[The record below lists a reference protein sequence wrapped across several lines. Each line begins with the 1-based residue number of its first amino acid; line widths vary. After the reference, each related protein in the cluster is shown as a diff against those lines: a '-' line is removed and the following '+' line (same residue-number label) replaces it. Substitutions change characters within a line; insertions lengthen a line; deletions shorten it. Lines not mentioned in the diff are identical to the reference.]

1 MKKIT
6 FLSMMLF
13 SALGFSQTLPLDFES
28 SSTTYTFTD
37 FDGGVVTKI
46 ANPQSSGINTSATVC
61 KMVKNAGQ
69 VWGGSFITL
78 SSTMDFTTTKL
89 FKLKVYSPRTG
100 AKLLLKV
107 ENPASTISYEKEVTI
122 NTANAWTELSV
133 DYSLIPSNALTVCNK
148 LVFIFDLGTMGN
160 GTADYTFLF
169 DDISLTTAPVST
181 LTQMDLPTTFEGTT
195 VDYGVIGFEG
205 AESSSIVTDPTLST
219 NKVVKVIKS
228 ATAQPWAGTT
238 VSAAAG
244 LGFATNIP
252 FTASN
257 KKMNVRVWSPNAG
270 IPVRL
275 KVEDRSDAT
284 HSCETEATVTTASG
298 WQTLEFDFANQA
310 TGTAAMNLAYNYNK
324 ASIFFNFG
332 TNGATAGEKTYYFDD
347 VKFGAAVLNTNV
359 FDKTAIEMYPNPA
372 SHVLY
377 LNAKEMIQSVEIF
390 NALGQKVK
398 AVSLNQMAAA
408 VDVAGLEKGVYFLQA
423 KTASASQAI
432 RFVKE

>member
-69 VWGGSFITL
+69 VWGGSYLTL

-107 ENPASTISYEKEVTI
+107 ENPTSTISYEKEVTI

-252 FTASN
+252 FTATN

-284 HSCETEATVTTASG
+284 HS
-298 WQTLEFDFANQA
+298 
-310 TGTAAMNLAYNYNK
+310 
-324 ASIFFNFG
+324 
-332 TNGATAGEKTYYFDD
+332 
-347 VKFGAAVLNTNV
+347 
-359 FDKTAIEMYPNPA
+359 
-372 SHVLY
+372 
-377 LNAKEMIQSVEIF
+377 
-390 NALGQKVK
+390 
-398 AVSLNQMAAA
+398 
-408 VDVAGLEKGVYFLQA
+408 
-423 KTASASQAI
+423 
-432 RFVKE
+432 